1 MISIHARLLLA
12 ATAVLLLFVIV
23 TAWVMQRADQQR
35 LLIAVDT
42 RLQGLVYGVLGAT
55 EVSEDGEILVDSR
68 SLPDASLAQADSGH
82 YVVIQDELGRIV
94 WKSDSVIDQLPLLDT
109 PTVGEWL
116 KIQNSDY
123 IGSGLGVRWYVD
135 DRPHRL
141 TLWALESASLSK
153 NESDVFATT
162 LVIWLGMLSL
172 LLLAILYLVLRWA
185 AAPINRLGR
194 AVDEVRSGE
203 RREIVVSMPR
213 ELETV
218 KLAINR
224 LLKHER
230 GRQSRYR
237 NSLDDLA
244 HSLKTPLAVLSND
257 AYAANDE
264 SRIEQLQRVDEIL
277 TYHLTRATSSEFAA
291 FAEPLAISPLL
302 RRLCDSLQRVYRDK
316 EVAVSLNC
324 TEELRASCDEKL
336 FFEVA
341 GNLLDNAFKWTESS
355 VTVECLVQDDGMI
368 EIIITDDGPGF
379 GESDPSIYL
388 QRGVR
393 ADERVAGQGIGLS
406 VAQLL
411 ANEAGGMLKLENAP
425 AGGARVSLFLPAVS
439 LPG

>member
-1 MISIHARLLLA
+1 MNSIHARLLLA
-12 ATAVLLLFVIV
+12 ATAVLLLFVVI
-23 TAWVMQRADQQR
+23 TAWVMQRADQER
-35 LLIAVDT
+35 LLVAVDT

-55 EVSEDGEILVDSR
+55 EVSDRGEILVDR
-68 SLPDASLAQADSGH
+68 FSLPDSSLAQAGSGR
-82 YVVIQDELGRIV
+82 YVVIQDAQGRIV
-94 WKSDSVIDQLPLLDT
+94 WKSDSVIDQLPPLQT

-116 KIQNSDY
+116 KIQDGDY

-135 DRPHRL
+135 DNPHRL
-141 TLWALESASLSK
+141 TLWALESASMSRS
-153 NESDVFATT
+153 ESEVFATT
-162 LVIWLGMLSL
+162 LVIWLGLLSL

-203 RREIVVSMPR
+203 RREIVAAMPK

-218 KLAINR
+218 KAAINR

-230 GRQSRYR
+230 GRQSHYR
-237 NSLDDLA
+237 NSLGDLA

-257 AYAANDE
+257 AHAANDE
-264 SRIEQLQRVDEIL
+264 SRIEQLQRIEEIL
-277 TYHLTRATSSEFAA
+277 SYHLTRATSSETTA
-291 FAEPLAISPLL
+291 FAEPLAISSLL

-316 EVAVSLNC
+316 GVTVSLNC
-324 TEELRASCDEKL
+324 TEGLLASCDEKL

-355 VTVECLVQDDGMI
+355 VTVRCEKQGGSMI
-368 EIIITDDGPGF
+368 AIVITDDGPGF

-411 ANEAGGMLKLENAP
+411 VTEAGGELKLENAP

-439 LPG
+439 QN